1 MANFY
6 NYSPTTSTHGKFLQR
21 VVSSVSDDD
30 RWFKDLM
37 AMMVQ
42 MLDGDGSQDS
52 HYATIVT
59 RFGFPDNGTA
69 HAAYN
74 ELQSCY
80 SKISGD
86 GSVSSVRAARDQ
98 FVARFTM

>member
-37 AMMVQ
+37 AMMAQ
-42 MLDGDGSQDS
+42 MLDGDGSQDA

-59 RFGFPDNGTA
+59 RFGFPDTTTA

-86 GSVSSVRAARDQ
+86 SSVSSVRAARDQ